1 MTKPDTP
8 VLKAKDYG
16 IRDIG
21 QAEALALVKQYH
33 YAKGGSNTGV
43 YRHGLYHRDNPDEIL
58 GVAWWI
64 PPTKAAALSV
74 HEEWRRVLTLTRL
87 VVKPEVPQNAASFLI
102 ARSIKEIKKDRK
114 WVALVTYADEGQE
127 HTGAIYRAT
136 NWEYVGTMKGHPV
149 WRKPDGSHVSTKR
162 AGKNRT
168 YAEMEALGY
177 VKSPP
182 TRKHKFTMM
191 LDAPLAPPEKGR

>member
-136 NWEYVGTMKGHPV
+136 NWEYVGVRPGDPV
-149 WRKPDGSHVSTKR
+149 YLTPEGRQVARK
-162 AGKNRT
+162 AGGKTRT
-168 YAEMEALGY
+168 NQEMIDLGCTNAGR
-177 VKSPP
+177 

-191 LDAPLAPPEKGR
+191 LAPGRNVG